1 MDYNGAGSQIGV
13 QSMPKPDIAHPNA
26 TPEQAPVLSEAVAE
40 VARHLEIGSSDLG
53 TILGI
58 SQSSASRLMN
68 GRYTLHEHQKEW
80 ELAALLVRL
89 YRGLYSIVGNNDQ
102 LARGWMN
109 SGNRAFGGRIPFA
122 LVKETAGLV
131 HLCDYIDAHRATA

>member
-1 MDYNGAGSQIGV
+1 VSE
-13 QSMPKPDIAHPNA
+13 PNPA
-26 TPEQAPVLSEAVAE
+26 PFSTAPARAPVLSEAVAE

-68 GRYTLHEHQKEW
+68 GRYSLHEHQKEW

-102 LARGWMN
+102 LAREWLN
-109 SGNRAFGGRIPFA
+109 SANRAFDGRIPFA
-122 LVKETAGLV
+122 LIREAAGLV

>member
-1 MDYNGAGSQIGV
+1 MSKLNIVKPAASATNRAQI
-13 QSMPKPDIAHPNA
+13 
-26 TPEQAPVLSEAVAE
+26 LSNAVAE
-40 VARHLEIGSSDLG
+40 VARHLDIGSTDLG

-68 GRYTLHEHQKEW
+68 GLYTLHEHQKEW

-102 LARGWMN
+102 LAKDWLKSR
-109 SGNRAFGGRIPFA
+109 NRAFGDQVPFA
-122 LVKETAGLV
+122 VIRQAAGLA
-131 HLCDYIDAHRATA
+131 HACDYIDAHRATA